1 MKKYTVSVSET
12 INHSYSVEADNM
24 EDALEAYY
32 KLTSEDLERLDLDGS
47 NSWDQPWDVVE
58 EHD

>member
-47 NSWDQPWDVVE
+47 NSWDQPWDIVE

>member
-12 INHSYSVEADNM
+12 INHSYSVEADSM

>member
-12 INHSYSVEADNM
+12 INHSYSVEADSV
-24 EDALEAYY
+24 EEALAAYD
-32 KLTSEDLERLDLDGS
+32 KFTSEDLERLDLDGS
-47 NSWDQPWDVVE
+47 NSWDVPWDVVE

>member
-12 INHSYSVEADNM
+12 INHSYSVEADSV
-24 EDALEAYY
+24 EEALIAYD
-32 KLTSEDLERLDLDGS
+32 KFTSEDLERLDLDGS